1 MNPNENTPETDTGNT
16 VAFRRPRARD
26 GKRIWEIARD
36 SRVLDVNSPY
46 AYVLWSQDFSETSI
60 VAEIDGDVVGFVT
73 GYRRPTAPDTLMV
86 WQVAVDDAQRGKKI
100 ARRMLCE
107 LFTHCAP
114 AGVVAVNTTISP
126 DNEASQRLFA
136 GAARALGLRFA
147 REPFFSADLFL
158 DSHQPED
165 LYLLTPAAATS

>member
-1 MNPNENTPETDTGNT
+1 M
-16 VAFRRPRARD
+16 
-26 GKRIWEIARD
+26 WEIARD
-36 SRVLDVNSPY
+36 SQVLDVNSPY

-60 VAEIDGDVVGFVT
+60 VAEVDGDVVGFVT

-100 ARRMLCE
+100 ARRMLCG
-107 LFTHCAP
+107 LFERCVP
-114 AGVVAVNTTISP
+114 DGVVAINTTISP

-147 REPFFSADLFL
+147 REPFFSADLFPDL
-158 DSHQPED
+158 GDSNSHEPED
-165 LYLLTPAAATS
+165 LYLLTPAAATE